1 MPFDRW
7 PSTPLRVM
15 SGALCLWCVRQSLL
29 TSEHP
34 TSPRRASMSTR
45 NIAIAALILVV
56 LVILYFAFA
65 G

>member
-1 MPFDRW
+1 MQPQNGA
-7 PSTPLRVM
+7 SAITPWGGHAWR
-15 SGALCLWCVRQSLL
+15 SLL
-29 TSEHP
+29 TSGHATGTKE
-34 TSPRRASMSTR
+34 SSMSTR